1 MLGLGR
7 KLFGMICYR
16 NFVTVTINMAK
27 KNMNTTQPPHL
38 EAILQNMAVF
48 RQYLTEYTAEDATVG
63 DSVSQIFPNIS
74 TSLAQAM
81 AQYSL
86 PTLEL
91 ADLDKHLNDLKIV
104 LKFMETN
111 TTLLRQSLDA
121 LELQRKNRLLSP

>member
-1 MLGLGR
+1 
-7 KLFGMICYR
+7 
-16 NFVTVTINMAK
+16 
-27 KNMNTTQPPHL
+27 MNTTQPPHL

-48 RQYLTEYTAEDATVG
+48 RQYLTEYTAEDATVS

-81 AQYSL
+81 AQYNL

-111 TTLLRQSLDA
+111 TALLRQNLDA